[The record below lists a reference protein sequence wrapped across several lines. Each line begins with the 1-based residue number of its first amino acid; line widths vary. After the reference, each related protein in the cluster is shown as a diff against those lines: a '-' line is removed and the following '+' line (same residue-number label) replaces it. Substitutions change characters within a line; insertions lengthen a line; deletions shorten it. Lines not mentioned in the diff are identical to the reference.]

1 MADLKLQVIMQLADR
16 AAAPLR
22 NITRGSKEAAQA
34 LKAARDTVR
43 QLNDQQR
50 KVDGFA
56 KQQAALKA
64 ATDQTKVLRQN
75 VDALTQAHGA
85 GSAQVKAAEKA
96 LAKQT
101 AELDKQRAAAMKLR
115 AELSKAG
122 ISNVAQ
128 AQARISR
135 ETAAATAQIERQT
148 NRLKAAGG
156 MQRLGLGDNLQR
168 IGDKVAS
175 LRNQAAVGL
184 AAGGYAFK
192 RFFLDVASDFE
203 RFEGAL
209 TTIEGSS
216 AKAKESM
223 AWVQNFAAKT
233 PYELGEVTDAF
244 IKLRARGF
252 DPKGGT
258 LQVLGD
264 TASGLQLKGGVIQA
278 VEAIADAVN
287 GDGERLKEAF
297 NITQRI
303 KGDEITYFYKDLKT
317 GADLSAKANKN
328 NRTEIERTLT
338 TILKSQFS
346 GAMLTQSKTW
356 AGMMSN
362 LSDQWTRF
370 AYTVMSSGLFDLM
383 KTKLSGVLDTL
394 DRMAESG
401 QLQAWATT
409 TGAALKTIA
418 QNTWAFMQ
426 GVAAVTSKLA
436 EFVGGWKNLGIILV
450 ALKLAPLVFTLG
462 QLAWALA
469 VGAKFAL
476 LFATG
481 TASMGAAL
489 GVIGTAAATVVAK
502 VAGLSGMFNGFL
514 QAAWLAVRANPW
526 GALLVG
532 IGFAIA
538 GIISRWGQ
546 IKALFNA
553 GQWAAMAM
561 EIGRGIEVGVNA
573 MTFGLYGLFKRMVL
587 GIVDVVKS
595 VLGIHSPSRVFADI
609 GSQLMAGLVS
619 GITNSLGSV
628 KAAIGAAADSTIGW
642 FREKLG
648 IRSPSRVFM
657 AAGHHLGEGAAIG
670 ISRSARLVQRASAG
684 LTAAAMAPGMAMAGA
699 RIDARPPLSAA
710 ASSAPT
716 VIQGDTITIQISA
729 LPGQD
734 PQSLARAVAAELDR
748 RAAAKQARSRGALTD
763 RN

>member
-34 LKAARDTVR
+34 LKAARETVK

-56 KQQAALKA
+56 RQQAALKA

-85 GSAQVKAAEKA
+85 GSTQVKAAEKA

-122 ISNVAQ
+122 ISNVAE

-184 AAGGYAFK
+184 AATGYFFK
-192 RFFLDVASDFE
+192 RFFLDVAADFE
-203 RFEGAL
+203 DFQTVLE
-209 TTIEGSS
+209 TTEGSS
-216 AKAKESM
+216 AGAQRAMK
-223 AWVQNFAAKT
+223 WVSDFATRT
-233 PYELGEVTDAF
+233 PYELAEVTEAYV
-244 IKLRARGF
+244 KLRAYGL
-252 DPKGGT
+252 DPTNGLLKS
-258 LQVLGD
+258 LGD
-264 TASGLQLKGGVIQA
+264 TAAAMKKPVLQA
-278 VEAIADAVN
+278 VEAIADAVTGEN
-287 GDGERLKEAF
+287 ERLKEF
-297 NITQRI
+297 GI
-303 KGDEITYFYKDLKT
+303 KGSKQGGKITYAYTD
-317 GADLSAKANKN
+317 SAGNQKSATVDAANRKL
-328 NRTEIERTLT
+328 IESTLT
-338 TILKSQFS
+338 AIFNEKYA
-346 GAMLTQSKTW
+346 GAMDKLSRTW
-356 AGMMSN
+356 RGMLSN
-362 LSDQWTRF
+362 LSDQWARF
-370 AYTVMSSGLFDLM
+370 TNTAMNAGLFDYM
-383 KTKLSGVLDTL
+383 KNKLSGLLATL
-394 DRMAESG
+394 DRMAANG
-401 QLQAWATT
+401 QLQAWAEK
-409 TGAALKTIA
+409 TGAALKA
-418 QNTWAFMQ
+418 VAENTWAFFQ
-426 GVAAVTSKLA
+426 GVAAIMGRLA

-462 QLAWALA
+462 QLAWYLAL
-469 VGAKFAL
+469 GAKFAL

-489 GVIGTAAATVVAK
+489 AVVGTALATVGRLMFLNPIGLTLTAIAVAALLIYK
-502 VAGLSGMFNGFL
+502 YWAPITAFFTRIWASITTGLSGL
-514 QAAWLAVRANPW
+514 WQ
-526 GALLVG
+526 
-532 IGFAIA
+532 
-538 GIISRWGQ
+538 S
-546 IKALFNA
+546 
-553 GQWAAMAM
+553 
-561 EIGRGIEVGVNA
+561 
-573 MTFGLYGLFKRMVL
+573 FKTL
-587 GIVDVVKS
+587 G
-595 VLGIHSPSRVFADI
+595 G
-609 GSQLMAGLVS
+609 QLMSGLVS
-619 GITNSLGSV
+619 GITNSLGAV

-684 LTAAAMAPGMAMAGA
+684 LTAAAMAPGMVMAGA

>member
-34 LKAARDTVR
+34 LKAARDTVK

-56 KQQAALKA
+56 RQQAALKA

-101 AELDKQRAAAMKLR
+101 AELDKQRAAAMQLR

-287 GDGERLKEAF
+287 GEGERLKEAF

-338 TILKSQFS
+338 TILKSQFT

-409 TGAALKTIA
+409 TGAALKA
-418 QNTWAFMQ
+418 VAENTWAFMQ
-426 GVAAVTSKLA
+426 GVAEVTSKLA
-436 EFVGGWKNLGIILV
+436 DFVGGWKNLGIILV

-469 VGAKFAL
+469 LGAKFAL

-489 GVIGTAAATVVAK
+489 AVVGTALATVGRLMFLNPIGLTLTAIAVAALLIYK
-502 VAGLSGMFNGFL
+502 YWAPITAFFTRIWASITTGLSGL
-514 QAAWLAVRANPW
+514 WQ
-526 GALLVG
+526 
-532 IGFAIA
+532 
-538 GIISRWGQ
+538 S
-546 IKALFNA
+546 
-553 GQWAAMAM
+553 
-561 EIGRGIEVGVNA
+561 
-573 MTFGLYGLFKRMVL
+573 FKTL
-587 GIVDVVKS
+587 G
-595 VLGIHSPSRVFADI
+595 G
-609 GSQLMAGLVS
+609 QLMSGLVS
-619 GITNSLGSV
+619 GITNSLGAV
-628 KAAIGAAADSTIGW
+628 KAAIGAAADATIGW

-657 AAGHHLGEGAAIG
+657 AAGQHVGEGAALG

-684 LTAAAMAPGMAMAGA
+684 LTAAAMVPGMAMAGA
-699 RIDARPPLSAA
+699 RIDARPPLSATA
-710 ASSAPT
+710 GGAPT
-716 VIQGDTITIQISA
+716 VVQGDTITIQITA
-729 LPGQD
+729 APGQD
-734 PQSLARAVAAELDR
+734 PQSLARAIAAELDR
-748 RAAAKQARSRGALTD
+748 RDRAKQARARGALTD
-763 RN
+763 IN